1 MATLIKFMNKDM
13 NFERLREEIIAA
25 GLPDGFGALLA
36 GFNQVNRRLHEPFAS
51 RQVISRSSDPGGG
64 PDITDS
70 ADPGELRFR
79 HDPDL
84 TGPQETTL
92 DGVLTAHD
100 ATNLSTG
107 QTNSDTDIAAIA
119 PLVSNYQN
127 WGSLTPAEKDNNH
140 RQLTRLIARL
150 LDGAQDL

>member
-1 MATLIKFMNKDM
+1 MATLVKFMNKDM

-25 GLPDGFGALLA
+25 GLPSGFGALLA
-36 GFNQVNRRLHEPFAS
+36 GFTRINGRLYEPFLTT
-51 RQVISRSSDPGGG
+51 QVISTASDPGGG

-79 HDPDL
+79 FDPDL

-107 QTNSDTDIAAIA
+107 QQNNDSDIAAIA

-127 WGSLTPAEKDNNH
+127 WGSLNAAQKDNNH
-140 RQLTRLIARL
+140 RQLTRLVARL
-150 LDGAQDL
+150 LGGQQDL